1 NGLGGDMFAIVWDP
15 RTKKLYG
22 LNASGRAPLGL
33 TADMV
38 PPEPDGTVPL
48 YSPYSWTVPGT
59 CDGWFELHKK
69 FGKVSMKTILAPAI
83 GYAENGFPVSPVIAD
98 AWERSVAR
106 FGDKPGFAEVFM
118 PGGRTPRAGE
128 VFRNPAL
135 AHTLGLL
142 ARRGRDA
149 YYRGPIA
156 REIVEFS
163 EANGGFFTLSDFS
176 SHTST
181 WVEPISTDYRG
192 WTVWE
197 LPPNGQGLAALQLL
211 NILENFDLR
220 SMGRDSAD
228 YWHVM
233 VEAKKLAFADRA
245 RWYADPE
252 FSSTPI
258 VELLSKEYARSRAS
272 LIDMEHAALTDPP
285 GDIAALNRPETTYL
299 CTADSDGM
307 MVSLIQSNYTGF
319 GSGYVVPAVGFGLQD
334 RGGCFNLTP
343 GHPNCLEPGKRPFHT
358 IIPAFV
364 TIDGEPV
371 MAFGLMGG
379 DMQPQGHAQIITDLV
394 DFGMGLQE
402 AGDAIRFHHTGST
415 DPDGTV
421 MVNGGVL
428 HIEDGLSPEILE
440 ELLRRGHIM
449 EPEPV
454 GAYGGYQAI
463 WRDPQTGVYCG
474 ATESRK
480 DGCALGY

>member
-1 NGLGGDMFAIVWDP
+1 MRVGLV
-15 RTKKLYG
+15 
-22 LNASGRAPLGL
+22 
-33 TADMV
+33 
-38 PPEPDGTVPL
+38 
-48 YSPYSWTVPGT
+48 SPYSWTVPGT
-59 CDGWFELHKK
+59 ADGWFELHKN
-69 FGKVSMKTILAPAI
+69 FGRLPMKQVLATAI

-98 AWERSVAR
+98 AWERSVSR

-118 PGGRTPRAGE
+118 PGGSTPKAGE
-128 VFRNPAL
+128 IFKNPAL
-135 AHTLGLL
+135 AKTLSLL
-142 ARRGRDA
+142 ANKGRDA
-149 YYRGPIA
+149 YYKGPIA
-156 REIVEFS
+156 RAIVEFS
-163 EANGGFFTLSDFS
+163 DANGGFFTLEDFAR
-176 SHTST
+176 HTST

-211 NILENFDLR
+211 NIIENFDLR
-220 SMGRDSAD
+220 SMGRESPD

-233 VEAKKLAFADRA
+233 TEAKKLAFADRA

-258 VELLSKEYARSRAS
+258 EQLLSKEYAKSRAS

-285 GDIAALNRPETTYL
+285 GDIAALNRKETTYL
-299 CTADSDGM
+299 CTADENGM

-319 GSGYVVPAVGFGLQD
+319 GSGYCVPEVGFGLQD
-334 RGGCFNLTP
+334 RGGCFNLTA
-343 GHPNCLEPGKRPFHT
+343 GHPNRLEPGKRPFHT

-379 DMQPQGHAQIITDLV
+379 DMQPQGHAQIIVNLL

-402 AGDAIRFHHTGST
+402 AGDAIRFHHTGSS
-415 DPDGTV
+415 DPDGSK
-421 MVNGGVL
+421 MVNGGIL
-428 HIEDGLSPEILE
+428 HIEPGLREDILS
-440 ELLRRGHIM
+440 ELERRGHIM
-449 EPEPV
+449 EPESV

-463 WRDPQTGVYCG
+463 WRNPKTGVYTG

-480 DGCALGY
+480 DGCAMGY